1 MVAKDLHSG
10 LIRLHIIHHACEEP
24 IFGLNI
30 MEELTRHGY
39 KLSAGTLYP
48 MLHGM
53 EKAGYLKSETQ
64 YSDGR
69 KRRVYRATKEGHKA
83 LRLSKVKVKEL
94 FEELFEEKTHD
105 HKA

>member
-1 MVAKDLHSG
+1 M
-10 LIRLHIIHHACEEP
+10 
-24 IFGLNI
+24 
-30 MEELTRHGY
+30 MEELARHGY

-69 KRRVYRATKEGHKA
+69 KRRVYTATKEGRKA
-83 LRLSKVKVKEL
+83 LRLGKIKVKEL
-94 FEELFEEKTHD
+94 FEELFEDEPHGHHGAHSKERS
-105 HKA
+105 